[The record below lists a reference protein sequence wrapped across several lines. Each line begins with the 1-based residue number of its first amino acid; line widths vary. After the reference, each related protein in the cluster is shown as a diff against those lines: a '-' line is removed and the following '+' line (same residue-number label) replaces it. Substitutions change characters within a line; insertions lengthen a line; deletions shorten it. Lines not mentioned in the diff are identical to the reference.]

1 MDPFRKYII
10 TQIIKQTGKIPRT
23 TSLIDNAVSQ
33 LKIRLKNAGEN
44 ISKYTDPK
52 QITQFFNKEK
62 SYWNQQVQQAIK
74 AKDIGTKFS
83 KQKGPFG
90 GFTPKVV
97 PKPKDIKSKLDK
109 QNKESIQ
116 RWKDKM
122 KNPED
127 LAGGGIAGML
137 GERMGYDN
145 GKIVKRK
152 NEEMGPLFET
162 NDPQEAFK
170 EVIQRLINI
179 DPAKIPLT
187 DKLQLMF
194 DLNRIKAGGST
205 DLFGGELNFGYNKN
219 FGREGEGFGFE
230 WKKQFAGGGI
240 ANMLGEPTY
249 QDDNHRVPLSWG
261 GWLMRLLQGGSKAK
275 PFNVKDFVDKREFI
289 LSLIGQSSKQKNK
302 KILAEMLEESEKIR
316 KNPKFKFPD
325 TGPGSDFKNEIEMIL
340 SKNITKHADGGRVPL
355 KKGKTPWKAPQPDEN
370 ILEGIWKNMGPW
382 EKVLWGLGLSPFEK
396 GGRVGLWQGGLA
408 AALRFLMQKYGKD
421 VVKLAKDV
429 KPSKKWDTQKAIQ
442 GFLER
447 NPQFKNKITSH
458 AGDAPKAGEGKFT
471 KAEVLLEMFKNTIKQ
486 SKSADTKKRFTNF
499 SKEIQNKPELAND
512 SKVWNFFTKGLP
524 KDQKLTVYADDT
536 VDFWRQ
542 SKFGPHNIKTTDKFM
557 KKHPYL
563 TRDQAVKIQNMQP
576 EDQIFEL
583 KKIQAFNK
591 RTMNAEGGL
600 ARMLG
605 E

>member
-62 SYWNQQVQQAIK
+62 SYWNQQVQQSIK
-74 AKDIGTKFS
+74 EGVRGGGKPGDTVFGLKDYATAGWSDTKKRIIELEEKLGRLNASLPGFRERAKPLVDELENLQKRL
-83 KQKGPFG
+83 KNVVKGPFE
-90 GFTPKVV
+90 GFKPKVV

-116 RWKDKM
+116 RFKDKM

-370 ILEGIWKNMGPW
+370 ILEGIW
-382 EKVLWGLGLSPFEK
+382 
-396 GGRVGLWQGGLA
+396 
-408 AALRFLMQKYGKD
+408 
-421 VVKLAKDV
+421 
-429 KPSKKWDTQKAIQ
+429 
-442 GFLER
+442 
-447 NPQFKNKITSH
+447 
-458 AGDAPKAGEGKFT
+458 
-471 KAEVLLEMFKNTIKQ
+471 
-486 SKSADTKKRFTNF
+486 
-499 SKEIQNKPELAND
+499 
-512 SKVWNFFTKGLP
+512 
-524 KDQKLTVYADDT
+524 
-536 VDFWRQ
+536 
-542 SKFGPHNIKTTDKFM
+542 
-557 KKHPYL
+557 
-563 TRDQAVKIQNMQP
+563 
-576 EDQIFEL
+576 
-583 KKIQAFNK
+583 
-591 RTMNAEGGL
+591 
-600 ARMLG
+600 
-605 E
+605 